1 MYSFSLPVTAAR
13 LGWLAP
19 VLTLGT
25 LALAASARAQV
36 TQYSSLASFKAA
48 TSGLTTFSFEG
59 YTTAGKATQYANG
72 LTVHGVTFFASQI
85 ALFVMDGGYAGS
97 DPFNGSTFLTTTQH
111 EALNVTLT
119 PGTTAFGAFFSNRA
133 SPDGS
138 TITALVNG
146 HSFTFAEPDASTSA
160 FAGFT
165 SSLPITSLNF
175 SGGSLGVTLD
185 NVSAGSG
192 TPAAVPEASTTAT
205 FGLLLALGLSSVV
218 MVARK
223 KRPLPPSP

>member
-1 MYSFSLPVTAAR
+1 MPAAH

-19 VLTLGT
+19 ALTLGT
-25 LALAASARAQV
+25 LALAASAQAQV
-36 TQYSSLASFKAA
+36 TQYSSQASFKAA

-59 YTTAGKATQYANG
+59 CATAGKATQYAGG
-72 LTVHGVTFFASQI
+72 LTVDGVTFFASQI
-85 ALFVMDGGYAGS
+85 ALFVLPGGYAGS

-111 EALNVTLT
+111 EALSVTLT
-119 PGTTAFGAFFSNRA
+119 PETTAFGAYFSNRA

-146 HSFTFAEPDASTSA
+146 QSFTFAEPDAGTSA

-165 SSLPITSLNF
+165 SSLPLTSLIF

-185 NVSAGSG
+185 NVSVGSG
-192 TPAAVPEASTTAT
+192 TPAAVPEASTTVS
-205 FGLLLALGLSSVV
+205 FGLLLALGLGSVV
-218 MVARK
+218 MAARK
-223 KRPLPPSP
+223 KRAFPPSL